1 MTMKRSQPSGQKPVA
16 SSSDDVLQ
24 QQNGGIAKRKDA
36 ASLLLLIA
44 LLCCSVPAPVAAI
57 RGALF
62 RSGRSPAALSWLPV
76 PISRSAVVVGN
87 EQGGA
92 GAVPPFLITSEQLIN
107 NKAQPPV
114 MVDLRQLA
122 QWQREQAMV
131 AGAVKQMLEENNRQ
145 REEAALEEM
154 EQNAGNS
161 GTTKPTAHIRF
172 SIPALFGI
180 PTRHFV
186 ASKRA
191 AGGDWQ
197 IVPPAAASDQQ
208 QQLIKRGKQQQQKKW
223 VEAGDEQQQQQQK
236 KQQQLDLINMAKKF
250 MISYNRDGGARRR
263 R

>member
-1 MTMKRSQPSGQKPVA
+1 MTMKRSQRSGQKPVA
-16 SSSDDVLQ
+16 SSSSDDVLQ
-24 QQNGGIAKRKDA
+24 QQSGGISKRKGP

-44 LLCCSVPAPVAAI
+44 LLCCSVPAPAAAI

-62 RSGRSPAALSWLPV
+62 RSGRSPAAFSWLPV
-76 PISRSAVVVGN
+76 PISRGAVVVGN

-92 GAVPPFLITSEQLIN
+92 GAVPPFLITAEQLVN
-107 NKAQPPV
+107 KKAQPPV

-122 QWQREQAMV
+122 EWQREQAMV
-131 AGAVKQMLEENNRQ
+131 AGAVKQMLEQNNRQ

-161 GTTKPTAHIRF
+161 DTTKPTAHIRF

-191 AGGDWQ
+191 VGGDWQ
-197 IVPPAAASDQQ
+197 IVAPAAASDQQ
-208 QQLIKRGKQQQQKKW
+208 QQLIKRGKQQQQKTR
-223 VEAGDEQQQQQQK
+223 VEAGGEQQQQK